1 MTAYKERT
9 LLEDLAG
16 ADFSKVLDKYAEEE
30 IIRNIAPQL
39 DTLIDNNFG
48 RLTLILYKIDVDEN
62 RIRKALSHADKDI
75 SSGQILARLIVDRQK
90 QKYELRK
97 QFS

>member
-1 MTAYKERT
+1 MTASKERT

-16 ADFSKVLDKYAEEE
+16 SEFLKVLEKYSEEE
-30 IIRNIAPQL
+30 IIQNITPQL
-39 DTLIDNNFG
+39 DELIDQDFG

-62 RIRKALSHADKDI
+62 RIRKALAAGKGS
-75 SSGQILARLIVDRQK
+75 SSGAILAQLIVDRQK